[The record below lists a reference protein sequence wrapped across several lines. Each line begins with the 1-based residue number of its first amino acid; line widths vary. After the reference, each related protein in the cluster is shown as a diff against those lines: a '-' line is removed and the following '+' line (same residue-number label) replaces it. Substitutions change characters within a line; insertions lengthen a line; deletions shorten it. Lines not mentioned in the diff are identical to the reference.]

1 MSTKYGGASG
11 GAISDVGRDLDG
23 RDISQI
29 SGRPISDYE
38 DKVPETFL
46 EQVQRNTMKIIE
58 SERLDSLG
66 YEDENN
72 AVLDI

>member
-11 GAISDVGRDLDG
+11 SAVSEVGRDLDG

-46 EQVQRNTMKIIE
+46 EQVQRKTMQIIE

-72 AVLDI
+72 TVLEL